1 MTNKIEQLFDQK
13 TLNYLISLEELTIS
27 AAKGNEF
34 CITETGRENLEG
46 DVDIP
51 NCELNL
57 LASFVKE
64 VQSDLKDITSIQTV
78 IDVMKQVKLTKV
90 FFIELHSVIKLY
102 LTVPLSNA
110 QMVQQSVASQPYE
123 G

>member
-1 MTNKIEQLFDQK
+1 M
-13 TLNYLISLEELTIS
+13 LNYLISLEELTIS

-34 CITETGRENLEG
+34 CITETVRENLEG

-64 VQSDLKDITSIQTV
+64 VQSDVKDITSIQTV
-78 IDVMKQVKLTKV
+78 IDVMKQGKLTKV
-90 FFIELHSVIKLY
+90 FFLLNY
-102 LTVPLSNA
+102 T
-110 QMVQQSVASQPYE
+110 QS
-123 G
+123 